1 MQSPGSTIARVYSA
15 EDRASARRL
24 GLLLQCERGE
34 VSRRQLEPSQIVVR
48 NARSHA
54 QLRSHGCPSAQAM
67 ERSGAAGGLWPA
79 PPLASFVP
87 AASTRASVPAPWTT
101 LPEVVQGS
109 HPAEDLPGG
118 GANRQGCTTAGFC
131 ISAPP
136 LGAGSRAGTR
146 VLSSCPNLGALAL
159 SIRQVHDPRLCSRVR
174 GAVPT
179 GLPAPPSLLL
189 HSSSSG
195 YVGPRIRWLLLAPSG
210 HDFAAAARGVE
221 Q

>member
-24 GLLLQCERGE
+24 GLLLQFERGG
-34 VSRRQLEPSQIVVR
+34 VSRRQLEPSQVVVR

-67 ERSGAAGGLWPA
+67 EHSGAAGGLWPA

-109 HPAEDLPGG
+109 HPAEDLSGG
-118 GANRQGCTTAGFC
+118 GANRQDARR
-131 ISAPP
+131 
-136 LGAGSRAGTR
+136 L
-146 VLSSCPNLGALAL
+146 VLHQ
-159 SIRQVHDPRLCSRVR
+159 R
-174 GAVPT
+174 
-179 GLPAPPSLLL
+179 PAPLRRQPGGDAATQFLPQPRRTCAFDPAGPRPSLVL
-189 HSSSSG
+189 
-195 YVGPRIRWLLLAPSG
+195 PRDRRRPLSV
-210 HDFAAAARGVE
+210 R
-221 Q
+221 